1 MLDKVAREIEELFVK
16 LGAARHRRNE
26 LRHDIVDGSDEQRL
40 TERETL
46 KQTIQRYVQRLSQ
59 LKARQKSLAEEG
71 TCLSLT

>member
-1 MLDKVAREIEELFVK
+1 MLDKVAREMEDLLAK
-16 LGAARHRRNE
+16 LGTARHRRDE
-26 LRHDIVDGSDEQRL
+26 IKHDTIDDSDEQRL

-71 TCLSLT
+71 I